1 MEIFTARIYMSRG
14 IKWKY
19 KEKQNYSS
27 TNKCSKTY

>member
-1 MEIFTARIYMSRG
+1 MEIFTAGIYMSRG

-19 KEKQNYSS
+19 KERQNYSS